1 MLQKDGYANL
11 KSIGTKILK
20 HDDLNLLNT
29 IVMYFEKDDNSG
41 DDFVFDYFNHIVIP
55 SPSEISAFVR
65 NATNK
70 TYILNWDRII
80 QYTPP
85 LNNLITFNTPQFFEA
100 NTYNEYINLS
110 KKTQTGLI
118 YIEWIQKKIV
128 IVILKIL
135 KMIY

>member
-1 MLQKDGYANL
+1 
-11 KSIGTKILK
+11 
-20 HDDLNLLNT
+20 
-29 IVMYFEKDDNSG
+29 MYFEKDDNSG

-70 TYILNWDRII
+70 TYILNWDSII

-110 KKTQTGLI
+110 KKETNWVNLYRMDSKENSYS
-118 YIEWIQKKIV
+118 YIKNTEND
-128 IVILKIL
+128 ILGVDDITVHFENLNIPESAIIEKMYL
-135 KMIY
+135 KSII